1 MVEPGLYRASSG
13 PDPAVTE
20 PRAGGPDQYRAPSGP
35 DFFSQGPNGPNFRQ
49 FELLYKGHCWAW
61 AYFMQLDYQI
71 KLVSES
77 FLIGPFELRYED

>member
-35 DFFSQGPNGPNFRQ
+35 DFFSQGPNGPNFRH
-49 FELLYKGHCWAW
+49 FELLYKEQWNIVGLGHI
-61 AYFMQLDYQI
+61 L
-71 KLVSES
+71 
-77 FLIGPFELRYED
+77 GN